1 VSVGDDV
8 VMSSDRQPA
17 VALDPGGAMPLVG
30 LGTWQMT
37 GGRCRAAVRSAL
49 EAGYR
54 HLDTATI
61 YRNEREVGRAVRD
74 SGVPR
79 EQVFITTKLPP
90 GNAGRERRTL
100 TESIRALGMDH
111 VDLWLVHWPPQARAL
126 VPTWE
131 ALLAARDQGLARAVG
146 VSNYSPA
153 QLDELIGATGQA
165 PQVNQIPWAPA
176 LHDAALLD
184 AHRRRGVVLEGYSPF
199 KNTDLRHPVL
209 ADIAAHHGVTPA
221 QVVVRWH
228 VDHEVV
234 VIPKSANP
242 GRIATNF
249 DVFGFSL
256 TDEELGRID
265 GLSATRRR

>member
-1 VSVGDDV
+1 MAV
-8 VMSSDRQPA
+8 DRAQPA
-17 VALDPGGAMPLVG
+17 VALGQQATMPLVG
-30 LGTWQMT
+30 LGTWQMR
-37 GGRCRAAVRSAL
+37 GRRCQAAVRSAL
-49 EAGYR
+49 EVGYR

-61 YRNEREVGRAVRD
+61 YGNEREVGRAVRE

-79 EQVFITTKLPP
+79 ERLFVTTKLPP

-100 TESIRALGMDH
+100 AESLRALAMDY
-111 VDLWLVHWPPQARAL
+111 VDLWLVHWPPRARAL

-153 QLDELIGATGQA
+153 QLDELTAATGQV

-176 LHDAALLD
+176 LHDPALLD
-184 AHRRRGVVLEGYSPF
+184 GHRRRGVVLEGYSPF

-209 ADIAAHHGVTPA
+209 AEIAAGHGVTPA

-234 VIPKSANP
+234 VIPKSADP
-242 GRIATNF
+242 GRIAANL

-256 TDEELGRID
+256 SHEELGRID
-265 GLSATRRR
+265 GLSGGRHR

>member
-1 VSVGDDV
+1 MSGPVGPTTV
-8 VMSSDRQPA
+8 E
-17 VALDPGGAMPLVG
+17 LDQQVPMPLVG

-37 GGRCRAAVRSAL
+37 GARCRAAVGTAL

-54 HLDTATI
+54 HLDTATM
-61 YRNEREVGRAVRD
+61 YRNERDVGQAVRD

-79 EQVFITTKLPP
+79 AEVFVTTKLPP

-100 TESIRALGMDH
+100 DDSLRALGMDY
-111 VDLWLVHWPPQARAL
+111 VDLWLVHWPPRGRAL

-146 VSNYSPA
+146 VSNYSTA
-153 QLDELIGATGQA
+153 QLDELTAATGQT

-176 LHDAALLD
+176 LFDAAELEE
-184 AHRRRGVVLEGYSPF
+184 HRRRGVVLEGYSPF

-209 ADIAAHHGVTPA
+209 AEIADRHGVTPA

-228 VDHEVV
+228 VDHQVV
-234 VIPKSANP
+234 VIPKSATP
-242 GRIATNF
+242 ERIAANF
-249 DVFGFSL
+249 DVWAFSL
-256 TDEELGRID
+256 TDEELAAVD
-265 GLSATRRR
+265 GLRARSRR